1 MLRHCPVCLRPH
13 ESKSR
18 FSRGEWVLRDCP
30 ATGLLYLENPPGY
43 VALESEYAFE
53 VTMQQERVRRRQAE
67 PLYSRLSAFTKQ
79 LRLRLLPKRNKFLRL
94 ARKTW
99 HACARPSEFRVLDV
113 GCGFGNM
120 LEGIA
125 AAFAAEGVR
134 VLPFGVEISKELSRI
149 SGERF
154 GPLGGRVING
164 PATEGIRAFPEGHF
178 HCALLSSYLEHETAP
193 GDVLAALRGR
203 LVPGGHVLIKVP
215 NFASW
220 NRQARGA
227 KWCGFR
233 FPDHVNYFTPQAL
246 RRQVEAAGLGVA
258 RMKLTDRFPFSD
270 NMYLVA
276 AAPRV

>member
-1 MLRHCPVCLRPH
+1 MPRCCPVCLSAH
-13 ESKSR
+13 EHRSR
-18 FSRGEWVLRDCP
+18 FSRDEWVLRECP

-53 VTMQQERVRRRQAE
+53 VTMEQERARRRQAE
-67 PLYSRLSAFTKQ
+67 PLWSGLSAFMKQ

-94 ARKTW
+94 TRQTW
-99 HACARPSEFRVLDV
+99 VACGRPAEFRVLDV

-120 LEGIA
+120 LEGITT
-125 AAFAAEGVR
+125 AFAAEGVR
-134 VLPFGVEISKELSRI
+134 VIPFGVEISKELSRI
-149 SGERF
+149 SGER
-154 GPLGGRVING
+154 LARQGGRVING
-164 PATEGIRAFPEGHF
+164 PATEGIQEFPAGHF

-193 GDVLAALRGR
+193 GEVLAALRSR
-203 LVPGGHVLIKVP
+203 LVPGGQVLIKVP

-220 NRQARGA
+220 NRHFRGA

-258 RMKLTDRFPFSD
+258 RMGLKDRFPFSD

-276 AAPRV
+276 AAPRS